1 MPHTSI
7 VRAINAT
14 PAQTHSTRRQHDPHA
29 IDRGWFHLV
38 RRGDSTAHQDA
49 TTKEND
55 MTRSELLTRLRE
67 IEDNLANA
75 PIMQTADGRRREVKR
90 DVHSLIEDIDLDGV
104 LDVQAPIEIAKTM
117 KLPRATK

>member
-1 MPHTSI
+1 
-7 VRAINAT
+7 
-14 PAQTHSTRRQHDPHA
+14 
-29 IDRGWFHLV
+29 
-38 RRGDSTAHQDA
+38 
-49 TTKEND
+49 